1 MPSKTPLGSVRMV
14 GLLGG
19 AALFLA
25 LVLAPPLDFFVHFV
39 QQKFTGVPFDSAVT
53 AAQSL
58 QRAFAVLL
66 LMVTWWLTEAL
77 PVPVTALVPAVAA
90 PLLRLHKL
98 KPGPE
103 GGWELLPLKAEFF
116 LANYADSIVFLFFG
130 GYVLAAAMTYQG
142 LDRRITFGLLSVRAF
157 TRTPARL
164 LLALM
169 GVTALVSMWM
179 NNTSVTAMLMPI
191 GVGLASATSYL
202 AGQDAPKAVANFSA
216 CIVLGI
222 AYAASIGGIATIV
235 GSTPNGIAVSMLRQ
249 AGLANLTFADWLPY
263 GLPAALLIL
272 LAAWLWLPVVLPFRA
287 MTFADV
293 HAKIAAEKAKLGPMG
308 VGEKRVL
315 AIFLATAVAWLTIPL
330 LRGQVPGTWDHWLGV
345 LAEPWVVAL
354 AAAVALFIVP
364 QDLRARQPLVT
375 WAHAQAQT
383 DWGSL
388 LLFGGGLAMSKML
401 AETHAVELVAQQ
413 AKALL
418 GQPSLP
424 VLVFSLALFVN
435 FLTEIT
441 SNTAVA
447 AMMTPLAISLAQQS
461 GLPVVPVVMAIAF
474 GASMAYMLP
483 IATPPNAI
491 AYGTRLVTVRQ
502 MARTGLVLNLLS
514 TLVIGLVIW
523 WMG

>member
-1 MPSKTPLGSVRMV
+1 MKTPLVSVRLG
-14 GLLGG
+14 GLVAG

-25 LVLAPPLDFFVHFV
+25 IVLAPPLDFFVQFIH
-39 QQKFTGVPFDSAVT
+39 QKFANVPAPDALL

-98 KPGPE
+98 KPGPSGE
-103 GGWELLPLKAEFF
+103 WELLPLKAEVF
-116 LANYADSIVFLFFG
+116 LANYADNIVFLFFG

-142 LDRRITFGLLSVRAF
+142 LDKRITFGLLSVRAF

-191 GVGLASATSYL
+191 GVGLATTTRYL
-202 AGQDAPKAVANFSA
+202 AGEGAAKAVANFSA

-222 AYAASIGGIATIV
+222 AYSASIGGIATIV

-249 AGLANLTFADWLPY
+249 AGIADLSFAQWLPF
-263 GLPAALLIL
+263 GLPAAALIL
-272 LAAWLWLPVVLPFRA
+272 LAAWFWLPVVLPFGA
-287 MTFADV
+287 MRFTDV
-293 HAKIAAEKAKLGPMG
+293 YPKVAAEKAKLGPMG

-315 AIFLATAVAWLTIPL
+315 LIFLATALAWLTIPL
-330 LRGQVPGTWDHWLGV
+330 LKGQVPRAWDDWLGV

-364 QDLRARQPLVT
+364 QSLRARKPLVT
-375 WAHAQAQT
+375 WAYAQSQT

-413 AKALL
+413 AKALM
-418 GQPSLP
+418 GEPSLP
-424 VLVFSLALFVN
+424 VLVFGLALFVN

-474 GASMAYMLP
+474 GASMAFMLP

-491 AYGTRLVTVRQ
+491 AYGTGLVTVRQ
-502 MARTGLVLNLLS
+502 MARTGLMLNLLS

-523 WMG
+523 LVGG